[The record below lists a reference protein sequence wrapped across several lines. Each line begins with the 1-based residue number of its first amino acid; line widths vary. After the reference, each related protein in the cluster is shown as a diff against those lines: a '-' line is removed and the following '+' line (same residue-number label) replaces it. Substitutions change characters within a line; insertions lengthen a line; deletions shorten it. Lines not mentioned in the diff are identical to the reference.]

1 VPDRGVEGEQALHD
15 ACPQSCEDAPAVAF
29 QAELV
34 LQGPDGGLDALAQPV
49 REGPGS
55 LLVLAGR
62 ADQGQAEVRAGEE
75 LLGFLAGQALV
86 GDDGGAGLRAVRRLA
101 FQGLAGR

>member
-1 VPDRGVEGEQALHD
+1 MV
-15 ACPQSCEDAPAVAF
+15 SSVAGTAIKIRRPPWRSRPSWF
-29 QAELV
+29 FRVQMVASRAGAASSGRAWESSRPC
-34 LQGPDGGLDALAQPV
+34 GP
-49 REGPGS
+49 
-55 LLVLAGR
+55 